1 MTNSHTKRY
10 QRQLPLLGDN
20 SPALLATKT
29 VMLCG
34 LGGVGG
40 YVLEA
45 LVRAGCGHLILIDC
59 DVFDETNL
67 NRQLLATELNIG
79 RSKVDVA
86 ADRVAT
92 INSETIVNTENVFL
106 TENNI
111 PTLLDIYK
119 PDYIADAID
128 NITAKLCLAQEAEKR
143 GIGII
148 SCMGTGNKLRSNIFE
163 CVDISKTSVCPLA
176 KAMRRLLKE
185 RGVKKL
191 KVVYSKEQPLKN
203 GTTVGSVSFVPA
215 AAGLLMAQEVIKDLL
230 IQQ

>member
-1 MTNSHTKRY
+1 MTNAYDLRY
-10 QRQLPLLGDN
+10 QRQLPLLGDS
-20 SPALLATKT
+20 SPALLASKT

-45 LVRAGCGHLILIDC
+45 LVRAGCGRFVLVDC
-59 DVFDETNL
+59 DAFDETNL
-67 NRQLLATELNIG
+67 NRQILATECNIG
-79 RSKVDVA
+79 RVKVDVA
-86 ADRVAT
+86 AERVKA
-92 INSETIVNTENVFL
+92 INSNAQVKTENVFL
-106 TENNI
+106 TEDNI
-111 PTLLDIYK
+111 PKLLDLYQ

-143 GIGII
+143 GIGIV
-148 SCMGTGNKLRSNIFE
+148 SSMGTGNKLKSNIFE

-191 KVVYSKEQPLKN
+191 KVVYSKEQPIKN
-203 GTTVGSVSFVPA
+203 GATVGSVSFVPA
-215 AAGLLMAQEVIKDLL
+215 AAGLLIAEEIIKDL
-230 IQQ
+230 ITQQ